1 MSEQDVNV
9 EQTNFDAQTSY
20 PTDIKKYFDENG
32 YVVVKNV
39 FTANELAPVRARL
52 DEIINDPS
60 KAPEG
65 VGVGRENDTL
75 AEGVKGDPSNPVRN
89 ISFMVRY
96 DSTFQD
102 FARNVTI
109 LKLTRALIGSK
120 LKVFRD
126 QALQKPPGGQ
136 AKPVHQDLSY
146 FRVQPPNELVTAW
159 IATEDA
165 TTENG
170 CMIYIPRSH
179 KHGLFEIK
187 HDPERPVHHVPD
199 TRGLAMEAEV
209 LCPVPAGS
217 VIFHHGYT
225 LHRSGVNRSN
235 TWRRSVQLHYAGSD
249 AHSDNAKLNEEVSLE
264 ID

>member
-1 MSEQDVNV
+1 MSEQMTKI
-9 EQTNFDAQTSY
+9 EQVNFDAVTSN
-20 PTDIKKYFDENG
+20 PADIKKYFDENG
-32 YVVVKNV
+32 YVVVQNV
-39 FTANELAPVRARL
+39 FTDVELGPVRARL

-75 AEGVKGDPSNPVRN
+75 ADGSKANGENPVRN

-96 DSTFQD
+96 DAAFQD
-102 FARNVTI
+102 FARNPKI
-109 LKLTRALIGSK
+109 LKITRALIGPK
-120 LKVFRD
+120 VKVFRD

-146 FRVQPPNELVTAW
+146 FRVEPADELVTAW
-159 IATEDA
+159 VATEDA

-170 CMIYIPRSH
+170 CMIYIPGSH
-179 KHGLFEIK
+179 RHGLFEIK

-199 TRGLAMEAEV
+199 TRGITMEEEV

-225 LHRSGVNRSN
+225 LHRSDVNRSN
-235 TWRRSVQLHYAGSD
+235 SWRRSVQLHYAGSD
-249 AHSDNAKLNEEVSLE
+249 ARSQNEQLNQQVSLE

>member
-1 MSEQDVNV
+1 MTKVQQV
-9 EQTNFDAQTSY
+9 NFDARTADLD
-20 PTDIKKYFDENG
+20 DIKKYFDAHG
-32 YVVVKNV
+32 YVVVQNV
-39 FTANELAPVRARL
+39 FNENELAPVRARL

-60 KAPEG
+60 KAPDG

-75 AEGVKGDPSNPVRN
+75 ADGATGDGDNPVRN

-96 DSTFQD
+96 DSIFQD
-102 FARNVTI
+102 FARNPKI
-109 LKLTRALIGSK
+109 LKFTRALIGPK
-120 LKVFRD
+120 VKVFRD

-146 FRVQPPNELVTAW
+146 FRVEPANELVTAW
-159 IATEDA
+159 VATEDA

-179 KHGLFEIK
+179 RHGLFDIK

-199 TRGLAMEAEV
+199 TRGIAMEEEI

-225 LHRSGVNRSN
+225 LHRSGVNLTQ

-249 AHSDNAKLNEEVSLE
+249 ARSQNETLNQQVSLE

>member
-1 MSEQDVNV
+1 MGEQKV
-9 EQTNFDAQTSY
+9 EQVNFDAQSSN
-20 PTDIKKYFDENG
+20 PEDINKYFDSNG
-32 YVVVKNV
+32 YVVVQNI
-39 FTANELAPVRARL
+39 FNAEELAPVRARL
-52 DEIINDPS
+52 QEIIDDPS

-75 AEGVKGDPSNPVRN
+75 ADASKAESENPVRN
-89 ISFMVRY
+89 ISFMARY

-102 FARNVTI
+102 FARNPKI
-109 LKLTRALIGSK
+109 LKITRALIGPRV
-120 LKVFRD
+120 KVFRD

-136 AKPVHQDLSY
+136 AKPMHQDLSY
-146 FRVQPPNELVTAW
+146 FRVEPPDELVTAW
-159 IATEDA
+159 IAMEDA

-179 KHGLFEIK
+179 RHGLFDIK

-199 TRGLAMEAEV
+199 TRGIAMAQEV
-209 LCPVPAGS
+209 LCPVSAGS

-225 LHRSGVNRSN
+225 LHRSDVNRTQ

-249 AHSDNAKLNEEVSLE
+249 ARSQNAHLNQEVSLE

>member
-1 MSEQDVNV
+1 MSQQPTSIEQV
-9 EQTNFDAQTSY
+9 NFDAQTSN
-20 PTDIKKYFDENG
+20 PADIKKYFDENG
-32 YVVVKNV
+32 YVVVQNV
-39 FTANELAPVRARL
+39 FSENELAPVRARL

-75 AEGVKGDPSNPVRN
+75 AEGVEGDPNNPVRN
-89 ISFMVRY
+89 ISFMVRF
-96 DSTFQD
+96 DPTFQD
-102 FARNVTI
+102 FARNATI
-109 LKLTRALIGSK
+109 LKITRALIGPK
-120 LKVFRD
+120 VKVFRD

-146 FRVQPPNELVTAW
+146 FRVQPADELVTAW
-159 IATEDA
+159 VATEDA

-179 KHGLFEIK
+179 RHGLFEIK

-199 TRGLAMEAEV
+199 TRGIAMEEEV

-225 LHRSGVNRSN
+225 LHRSGVNNSN

-249 AHSDNAKLNEEVSLE
+249 ARSDNEKLNEEVSLE

>member
-1 MSEQDVNV
+1 MNEQRAKV
-9 EQTNFDAQTSY
+9 EQVNFDAQTSN
-20 PTDIKKYFDENG
+20 PEDIKKYFDANG
-32 YVVVKNV
+32 YVVVQNV
-39 FTANELAPVRARL
+39 FNAEELAPVQARL
-52 DEIINDPS
+52 EEIINDPS

-75 AEGVKGDPSNPVRN
+75 ADASNAGNENPVRN

-96 DSTFQD
+96 DATFQD
-102 FARNVTI
+102 FARNPKI
-109 LKLTRALIGSK
+109 LKLTCALIGPRV
-120 LKVFRD
+120 KVFRD

-136 AKPVHQDLSY
+136 AKPMHQDLSY
-146 FRVQPPNELVTAW
+146 FRVEPADELVTAW
-159 IATEDA
+159 VATEDA

-170 CMIYIPRSH
+170 CMIYIPGSH
-179 KHGLFEIK
+179 RHGLFEIK

-199 TRGLAMEAEV
+199 TRGITLDEEV

-225 LHRSGVNRSN
+225 LHRSDVNRTQS
-235 TWRRSVQLHYAGSD
+235 WRRSVQLHYAGSD
-249 AHSDNAKLNEEVSLE
+249 ARSQNETLNQQVSLE

>member
-1 MSEQDVNV
+1 MSEQTAKV
-9 EQTNFDAQTSY
+9 QQANFDAQASN
-20 PTDIKKYFDENG
+20 PEDIKMYFDENG
-32 YVVVKNV
+32 YVVVQNV
-39 FTANELAPVRARL
+39 FNNEELAPVRARL
-52 DEIINDPS
+52 EEIINDPS

-75 AEGVKGDPSNPVRN
+75 ADGAKGDANNPVRN
-89 ISFMVRY
+89 ISFMVRF
-96 DSTFQD
+96 DSTFQE
-102 FARNVTI
+102 FARNPKI
-109 LKLTRALIGSK
+109 LKITRALIGPK
-120 LKVFRD
+120 VKVFRD

-146 FRVQPPNELVTAW
+146 FRVEPADKLVTAW
-159 IATEDA
+159 VATEDA

-170 CMIYIPRSH
+170 CMIYIPGSH
-179 KHGLFEIK
+179 RYGLFEIK

-199 TRGLAMEAEV
+199 TRGITLDEEV

-225 LHRSGVNRSN
+225 LHRSGVNHTN
-235 TWRRSVQLHYAGSD
+235 TWRRSVQLHYAGS
-249 AHSDNAKLNEEVSLE
+249 AARSQNEHLNQEVSLE